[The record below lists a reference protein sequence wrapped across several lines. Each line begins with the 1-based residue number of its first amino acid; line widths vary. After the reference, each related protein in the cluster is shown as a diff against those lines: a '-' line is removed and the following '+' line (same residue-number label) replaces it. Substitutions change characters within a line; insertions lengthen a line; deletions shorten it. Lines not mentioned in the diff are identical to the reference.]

1 MAPETI
7 VLIALA
13 IIGSGGVAAYYR
25 VRVEA
30 PKYTAEAQSIVIT
43 DLQRE
48 IKRLNS
54 RITQSDEANEKLRI
68 QNEVQQI
75 RLDTLE
81 GEMRILARQVNGDQ

>member
-13 IIGSGGVAAYYR
+13 VIGSGGAAAYYR

-48 IKRLNS
+48 IKRLNT
-54 RITQSDEANEKLRI
+54 RITQSDEANEKLRV
-68 QNEVQQI
+68 QNEVLQI

-81 GEMRILARQVNGDQ
+81 GEMRILARQVNGPQ